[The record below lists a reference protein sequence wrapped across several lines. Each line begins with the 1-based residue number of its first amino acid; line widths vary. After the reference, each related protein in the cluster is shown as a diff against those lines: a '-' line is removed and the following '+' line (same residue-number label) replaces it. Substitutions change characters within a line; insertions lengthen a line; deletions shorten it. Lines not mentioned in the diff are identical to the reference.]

1 MKTLYSLL
9 LILTLTACSAIS
21 GLKPT
26 EAIPEPTLA
35 PPSDTPTTRPTRT
48 PTPQPT
54 ATLTN
59 TPQPTD
65 TPTPLTSPTATSEL
79 EGLSE
84 FEKDCLEWGVV
95 NYLITGDKSAR
106 VYITY
111 TDSAGE
117 SNHQAI
123 YLPKCIRY
131 ITYPGGQNLFI
142 EAKGYSP
149 GVPVSIKCQIY
160 YKGKLV
166 TESSISNAGDIA
178 RCRAVA
184 K

>member
-1 MKTLYSLL
+1 MKSLYSLL
-9 LILTLTACSAIS
+9 LIIALTACSAIP
-21 GLKPT
+21 GFQPN
-26 EAIPEPTLA
+26 EATLEPTLA
-35 PPSDTPTTRPTRT
+35 LPSKTPTPRPTRT
-48 PTPQPT
+48 PTLQPT
-54 ATLTN
+54 ATFTY
-59 TPQPTD
+59 TPQPTETS
-65 TPTPLTSPTATSEL
+65 TPIVPPTATSEL

-84 FEKDCLEWGVV
+84 FEKNCLEWGVV

-111 TDSAGE
+111 TDSADE
-117 SNHQAI
+117 SNHQAV

-131 ITYPGGQNLFI
+131 ISYPAGQNMLI
-142 EAKGYSP
+142 ETKGYSP
-149 GVPVSIKCQIY
+149 GVPVNIKCQIY

-166 TESSISNAGDIA
+166 AESIASKAGEIA